1 MNNRSIYK
9 TYICLIIIFLACGLI
24 VLYRNFLTNNGV
36 ISSPIPD
43 FMTVFA
49 NKEVSTI
56 DIWAPI
62 FELFENSSND
72 LPIISAKSAL
82 VYDLTAEKAIF
93 AKDPNEK
100 LPMASLTK
108 IMTAIIAI
116 ESPKKDNKYLVA
128 KEDLVGENSMGL
140 THNEILSLEELL
152 YGLILPSG
160 NDAAETLANNYF
172 GKREK
177 FIQAMNDKA
186 KSLGLSNTHFTNP
199 SGLEGDGEQ
208 YTTAYDLLVITKYA
222 IQFPLF
228 RKVVATVEYSIP
240 YSDFH
245 KEFYLFNETNLL
257 TSYPGVKGVKTGFT
271 EEAGFCLVTYLDY
284 EGHEIIGIILGS
296 EHRREEMK
304 ELLDYGLKIQGINP
318 PLHG

>member
-1 MNNRSIYK
+1 MGNKRIYK
-9 TYICLIIIFLACGLI
+9 IYICLIIIFLACGLI
-24 VLYRNFLTNNGV
+24 GVYIRILINREKVFSPLLDFL
-36 ISSPIPD
+36 
-43 FMTVFA
+43 TVFA

-62 FELFENSSND
+62 FEFLENSSND

-82 VYDLTAEKAIF
+82 VYDLTTEKALF
-93 AKDPNEK
+93 SKNPNDK

-116 ESPKKDNKYLVA
+116 ESPKKDNKYLVT
-128 KEDLVGENSMGL
+128 EGDLVGENSMGL
-140 THNEILSLEELL
+140 TNNEILSLEELL

-160 NDAAETLANNYF
+160 NDAAETLANNYS
-172 GKREK
+172 GKRRK

-186 KSLGLSNTHFTNP
+186 GSLGLSSTHFANP
-199 SGLEGDGEQ
+199 SGLEGDGDQ
-208 YTTAYDLLVITKYA
+208 FTTVYDLLVITKYA
-222 IQFPLF
+222 MKFPLF
-228 RKVVATVEYSIP
+228 QKIVETVEHGIP
-240 YSDFH
+240 YTELH
-245 KEFYLFNETNLL
+245 KEFYLYNETNLL
-257 TSYPGVKGVKTGFT
+257 TSYQGVKGVKTGFT

-304 ELLDYGLKIQGINP
+304 ELLDYSLKIQGIIP
-318 PLHG
+318 PPHS